1 MTIRGVLIRKFRRNN
16 RTALANMKVQSSV
29 RLVNLLQQIEK
40 GFPKPP
46 LRPVSIA
53 MFNLCNDRWGIL
65 WKRRGNHNACQR
77 GTLPEYDRMEA
88 KNLGYQYPREEA

>member
-1 MTIRGVLIRKFRRNN
+1 MIRHGWIIRRFRRRNVYA
-16 RTALANMKVQSSV
+16 RGENMEIP
-29 RLVNLLQQIEK
+29 RLIYTN
-40 GFPKPP
+40 GFPKTM

-65 WKRRGNHNACQR
+65 WKRRGNHRACER
-77 GTLPEYDRMEA
+77 GTLPQYDSVEA